1 MKVILLGA
9 GKLGKQLYRTSVDQK
24 ETPLV
29 QWYDRSASSAI
40 SPEGIPIVKELNQL
54 KTADLYLLAVSDNA
68 IGSIAQQLPKNALV
82 VHTAGSVSIDVLLPH
97 PRRGVCYPVQS
108 FSTSQQVSFSKLSFA
123 VEASNA
129 DDTALLMQWVE
140 RMGAVALSL
149 NSHQREVLHLAAVLV
164 NNFTNHLYVQ
174 AAALCKAHQLSF
186 DLLRPLIAETAQKIE
201 ALSPEAA
208 QTGPALRNDTMTL
221 QRHLE
226 IIQDPTLKT
235 IYNTLTTSIQKHHES
250 SQL

>member
-1 MKVILLGA
+1 M
-9 GKLGKQLYRTSVDQK
+9 
-24 ETPLV
+24 
-29 QWYDRSASSAI
+29 
-40 SPEGIPIVKELNQL
+40 
-54 KTADLYLLAVSDNA
+54 
-68 IGSIAQQLPKNALV
+68 
-82 VHTAGSVSIDVLLPH
+82 
-97 PRRGVCYPVQS
+97 
-108 FSTSQQVSFSKLSFA
+108 
-123 VEASNA
+123 
-129 DDTALLMQWVE
+129 
-140 RMGAVALSL
+140 
-149 NSHQREVLHLAAVLV
+149 
-164 NNFTNHLYVQ
+164 Q